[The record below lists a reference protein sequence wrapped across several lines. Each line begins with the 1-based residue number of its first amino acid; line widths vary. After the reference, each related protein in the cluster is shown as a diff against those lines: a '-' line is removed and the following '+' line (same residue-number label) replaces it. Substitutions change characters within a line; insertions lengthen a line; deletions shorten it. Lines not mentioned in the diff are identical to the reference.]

1 MQMIPVSS
9 DVNEF
14 CLVEVQLIIA
24 LWILIRLASMCKF
37 ILIFLIAYIC
47 VLCISFDLGDNILLI
62 AS

>member
-47 VLCISFDLGDNILLI
+47 VLCIFL
-62 AS
+62 